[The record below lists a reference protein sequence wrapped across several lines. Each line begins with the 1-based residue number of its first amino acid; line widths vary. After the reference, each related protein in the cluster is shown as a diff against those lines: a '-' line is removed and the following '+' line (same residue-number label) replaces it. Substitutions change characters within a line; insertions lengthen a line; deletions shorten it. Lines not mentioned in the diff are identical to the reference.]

1 MFEYFN
7 PNPTCKFFKSGKP
20 KSWYLN
26 DSSVRALAKSLN
38 INWVVAYK
46 LLSVTGEENYDVM
59 TSKTVI
65 DKVLQNNSYNFVT
78 LGKPTKGSSRPT
90 VKEFLEQHQKGTYV
104 LNLADYFVTVIDNV
118 VYDVSDDCFKSSVY
132 SYWEKKSE

>member
-26 DSSVRALAKSLN
+26 DSSVRAVAKALN
-38 INWVVAYK
+38 ITWAVAYK
-46 LLSVTGEENYDVM
+46 LLSVTGEETFDVM
-59 TSKTVI
+59 TSKTVL
-65 DKVLQNNSYNFVT
+65 DKVLQNNGYVFVT
-78 LGKPTKGSSRPT
+78 LGKPTKGGSRQT
-90 VKEFLEQHQKGTYV
+90 VKEFLETHKDGQYV
-104 LNLADYFVTVIDNV
+104 LNLADYFVTVINNTAF
-118 VYDVSDDCFKSSVY
+118 DVSEDCFKSSVY

>member
-20 KSWYLN
+20 KSWYIN
-26 DSSVRALAKSLN
+26 DSSVRTVAKALNVS
-38 INWVVAYK
+38 WEVAYK
-46 LLSVTGEENYDVM
+46 LLSTTGSDIYDVM
-59 TSKTVI
+59 TSKNTL
-65 DKVLQNNSYNFVT
+65 DKVLENNGYKFVT

-90 VKEFLEQHQKGTYV
+90 VKEFLETHQTGTYV

-118 VYDVSDDCFKSSVY
+118 VYDVTENCFKSSVY
-132 SYWEKKSE
+132 SYWEKVSE